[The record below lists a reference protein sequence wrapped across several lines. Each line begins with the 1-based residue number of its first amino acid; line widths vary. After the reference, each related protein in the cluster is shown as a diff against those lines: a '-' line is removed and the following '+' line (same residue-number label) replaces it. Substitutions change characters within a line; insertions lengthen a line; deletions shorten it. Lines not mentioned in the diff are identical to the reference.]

1 MEWMCWRWHFCPSSS
16 QHQLEVYWLVCW
28 VPDFFRNLNSKMK
41 RKFKERL
48 LHTFRGKKRKLLI
61 AMARELF
68 PEANCIRREIEIYD
82 VEVLNVLGPNTI
94 CSGETKERPRST
106 SLLFPIAC
114 SQLLL
119 AASFMIGGRQSLRL
133 QISFGS
139 SSFLPFNSFC
149 PIALLLCSVPALSA
163 LLPSMKCWNWLVLL
177 TQAFCSWV
185 SLRLVSIC
193 HAALPYHSSG
203 QRLKTD
209 LHHCPSKAPGSRKKD
224 GNCAI
229 YSLLRQGLSI

>member
-28 VPDFFRNLNSKMK
+28 VPDFFRNLNIKMK

-82 VEVLNVLGPNTI
+82 AEVLNVLGPNTI

-106 SLLFPIAC
+106 SLLFPRAC

-119 AASFMIGGRQSLRL
+119 AVSFMIGGRQSLRL

-139 SSFLPFNSFC
+139 SSFLPVNSFC
-149 PIALLLCSVPALSA
+149 PIALLLCPAPALSV

-177 TQAFCSWV
+177 TWAFCSWAV
-185 SLRLVSIC
+185 SKTRIYLSC
-193 HAALPYHSSG
+193 SSAIP
-203 QRLKTD
+203 QFRTEVKD
-209 LHHCPSKAPGSRKKD
+209 RSAPLSFQGPRKQEERWKL
-224 GNCAI
+224 C
-229 YSLLRQGLSI
+229 YL